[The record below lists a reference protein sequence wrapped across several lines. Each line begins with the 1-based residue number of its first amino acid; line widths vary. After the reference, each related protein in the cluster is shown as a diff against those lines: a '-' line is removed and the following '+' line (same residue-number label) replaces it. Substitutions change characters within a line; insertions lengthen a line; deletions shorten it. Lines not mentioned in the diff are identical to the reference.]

1 MGVQSKIEWLEAVS
15 MEGQALVFPMID
27 FLSEV
32 SVVNSNGYIL
42 LEETRKLWDGLE
54 ITVRFKS
61 PDCGKYLRA
70 EDILGNRKP
79 SSQTFKRLFQLYV
92 VEISR

>member
-1 MGVQSKIEWLEAVS
+1 MNTAEKIDMLDVLGI
-15 MEGQALVFPMID
+15 EGQALIIPMVD
-27 FLSEV
+27 FLNDV

-42 LEETRKLWDGLE
+42 LEETRKLWEGLE
-54 ITVRFKS
+54 ISVRFKS
-61 PDCGKYLRA
+61 PDSGKYLRA

-79 SSQTFKRLFQLYV
+79 SSQTFKRLFSLYV